1 MKSTIMKHK
10 SDEFERLKKVDSVLY
25 RFITDFRPDVIS
37 GTSNWKMAFLESP
50 IKKPSTPDFKQI
62 VHEILRA
69 DFKLMIPAYWYLVP
83 SIRYQFENPHQ

>member
-10 SDEFERLKKVDSVLY
+10 SDEFDRLKKVDSVLY

-50 IKKPSTPDFKQI
+50 IQKPSTSDFKQI
-62 VHEILRA
+62 VHEILRVV
-69 DFKLMIPAYWYLVP
+69 FKLMLPADWCQL
-83 SIRYQFENPHQ
+83 I

>member
-1 MKSTIMKHK
+1 MKSIFMKHK

-37 GTSNWKMAFLESP
+37 GTSNWKMVFLESP
-50 IKKPSTPDFKQI
+50 IQNPSTPDYKPI

-69 DFKLMIPAYWYLVP
+69 VFKLMLPADWCQL
-83 SIRYQFENPHQ
+83 I